1 MSDMLVT
8 EPCGAMP
15 GGSPGLTREQV
26 SIRYRAERE
35 VGGGGEFIRALGICL
50 TCCLLYSP
58 PASKWRVRRLGGA
71 GG

>member
-35 VGGGGEFIRALGICL
+35 VGREEGGGGIHKSSWPL
-50 TCCLLYSP
+50 PYLLP
-58 PASKWRVRRLGGA
+58 PLQSSCQ
-71 GG
+71 

>member
-1 MSDMLVT
+1 MTGWMCVCMSDTLVT

-35 VGGGGEFIRALGICL
+35 VGREEAGKGGGYKSSWHLPYLG
-50 TCCLLYSP
+50 P
-58 PASKWRVRRLGGA
+58 PLQASGP
-71 GG
+71 

>member
-1 MSDMLVT
+1 MRRDDWLDVCMSDTLVT

-35 VGGGGEFIRALGICL
+35 VVREEGGD
-50 TCCLLYSP
+50 S
-58 PASKWRVRRLGGA
+58 
-71 GG
+71 